1 MVLKGV
7 HEIDWF
13 TDLPDRV
20 ADVWSPKKLL
30 KEWDVLFSAGAGAPN
45 AQSSFEMSSE
55 RKLVTSEM
63 FKPKLSGAN
72 QTLSFKVRVIGEKNK
87 DLLTGLKINA
97 YLMRHYLLMMQV
109 LLLKTATCLT
119 QTWVIWPS
127 ITRTWLKQI
136 WLKRTWLTR
145 HTS

>member
-1 MVLKGV
+1 M
-7 HEIDWF
+7 
-13 TDLPDRV
+13 
-20 ADVWSPKKLL
+20 

-72 QTLSFKVRVIGEKNK
+72 QTLSFKVRGIGEKNK

-119 QTWVIWPS
+119 QT
-127 ITRTWLKQI
+127 
-136 WLKRTWLTR
+136 
-145 HTS
+145 